1 MSNTLKVISCWE
13 CNGNGCKYCNG
24 DGTLQVQVIKPGG
37 KQRKSDSI
45 QQEPPRKTDW
55 GRIYG

>member
-24 DGTLQVQVIKPGG
+24 DGTLQVQVIKPG